1 MALLRIASWLA
12 LLGLVAC
19 STQSSSGGNGA
30 GPGTDGQP
38 CIDNNTCNPGLV
50 CITTSS
56 AAGPSAWTCESEV
69 ACPPFYFDAS
79 TETWA
84 AAREACANGLPP
96 NGSEGPCG
104 AFFAA
109 SECGVDTCGIS
120 VFDAD
125 SGALVAT
132 LAAGN
137 AYACIAGDTMIPASC
152 FLGPANA
159 TRCATAEGGSEAG
172 GGE

>member
-1 MALLRIASWLA
+1 MRIALLLASVTIA
-12 LLGLVAC
+12 AC
-19 STQSSSGGNGA
+19 STRSPSSGNDA
-30 GPGTDGQP
+30 GPGSDGQP

-84 AAREACANGLPP
+84 AAHEACANGMPP
-96 NGSEGPCG
+96 NGYEGACG
-104 AFFAA
+104 GFLVL
-109 SECGVDTCGIS
+109 SQCGVDSCGVS
-120 VFDAD
+120 LFDAD

-132 LAAGN
+132 LGAGEE
-137 AYACIAGDTMIPASC
+137 YDCIAGDRVIPASC
-152 FLGPANA
+152 FFGPANA
-159 TRCATAEGGSEAG
+159 IRCATPEGGADAD